1 MEDYRNSITVLF
13 VIIYM
18 VLCIIIGLWAMKRTK
33 NTEDFFMAGRKL
45 GFFITAMAMF
55 SSLMSGF
62 GFVGGPGLI
71 YRMGSSAFWMF
82 MSVTMGFLI
91 MGVLLGKRIRL
102 FGEFTKSVSLP
113 DLAAARYKNETTRLL
128 MSIAIILG
136 VIGYLGTQIMAM
148 AIVLQSVINNV
159 DWIPN
164 ISSTASIL
172 ISSSVLVFYCVT
184 GGIIASVYTDVVQGT
199 IMLISAILIFF
210 TALAAVDGGL
220 SGIATTMFLD
230 DPESIGSFGTLG
242 MIGCL
247 SWYFVF
253 AVGVSG
259 QPHLIT
265 KLMMTRNVSQNK
277 QTVPLSMISYGI
289 STLLIIGIGLVLRT
303 LVLQGIHP
311 SPAKAD
317 DVAALFLQSYAH
329 PILAGVVIAGLFAA
343 VMSTADAFLNIG
355 VAAIVHDIPK
365 AIGRTLFKNELYWS
379 RIMTIILAAVAI
391 IFAIYS
397 SKEMVA
403 LLGAFGFST
412 FAAAIVPTI
421 AIGLNWKR
429 ATATAANVA
438 MAVSLTLIFFLQL
451 GNINIPYGID
461 KGAIAILVSLV
472 LFFSISFF
480 SKPPK
485 IDPYIDELMD
495 L

>member
-1 MEDYRNSITVLF
+1 MEGYRNSITVLF
-13 VIIYM
+13 VFIYM

-148 AIVLQSVINNV
+148 AIVLQSVIYNA

-210 TALAAVDGGL
+210 TALATVDGGL

-230 DPESIGSFGTLG
+230 DSESIGSFGTLG

-289 STLLIIGIGLVLRT
+289 STLLIIGIGLAMRA

-329 PILAGVVIAGLFAA
+329 PVLAGVVIAGLFAA

-365 AIGRTLFKNELYWS
+365 AIGRTLFKDELYWS

-391 IFAIYS
+391 IFALYS

-461 KGAIAILVSLV
+461 KGAIAMLVSLA

-485 IDPYIDELMD
+485 IDPYIDEIMD